1 MLWKIIIY
9 FEVMGNSPLHIR
21 ITDQKVIEI
30 IEPKL
35 EDVFNRVS
43 YNSLTIPA
51 KIWIIQGRIGWKKQ
65 IS

>member
-1 MLWKIIIY
+1 
-9 FEVMGNSPLHIR
+9 MGNSPLHIR

-51 KIWIIQGRIGWKKQ
+51 KI
-65 IS
+65 